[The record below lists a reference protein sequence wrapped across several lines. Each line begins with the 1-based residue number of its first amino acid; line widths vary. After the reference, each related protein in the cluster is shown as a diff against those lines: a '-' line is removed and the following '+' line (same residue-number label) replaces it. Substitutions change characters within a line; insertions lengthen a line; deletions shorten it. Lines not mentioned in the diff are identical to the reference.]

1 MTRFAFV
8 VLSLSFFAIS
18 ALTLATSDTSFA
30 QDSVSSQAQ
39 TPAKPADP
47 FAVPPLAEPA
57 AEPVAEPVA
66 EPAAEPAA
74 EPKKP
79 RVYRGRLPNYYPS
92 VVTEAQ
98 RKEIYTIQLEYY
110 DKIKA
115 LRAQIEAMAQE
126 RDTRV
131 QAVLSADQLKE
142 VQRIAAEAKVNRE
155 KSTQ

>member
-1 MTRFAFV
+1 
-8 VLSLSFFAIS
+8 
-18 ALTLATSDTSFA
+18 
-30 QDSVSSQAQ
+30 
-39 TPAKPADP
+39 
-47 FAVPPLAEPA
+47 
-57 AEPVAEPVA
+57 
-66 EPAAEPAA
+66 
-74 EPKKP
+74 
-79 RVYRGRLPNYYPS
+79 
-92 VVTEAQ
+92 VTEAQ

-142 VQRIAAEAKVNRE
+142 VQRIAAEAKANRE